1 MPMIV
6 KAGVNID
13 PFIMGK
19 GQIVTPWR
27 RVLPE
32 KLVIPQL
39 VEMFPTFYGITFTR
53 TCCWSIFYAR
63 A

>member
-1 MPMIV
+1 MPLIV

-19 GQIVTPWR
+19 GQTITPWR

-32 KLVIPQL
+32 KLVILQL
-39 VEMFPTFYGITFTR
+39 VEMFPHFVEPLSQEPVTGPY
-53 TCCWSIFYAR
+53 SVPEH
-63 A
+63 